1 MDFLFIWHDEG
12 GNRENCDDRGTML
25 VLCVEEEEEE
35 GEGKGEK
42 LVSYCL

>member
-1 MDFLFIWHDEG
+1 MVW
-12 GNRENCDDRGTML
+12 TML

>member
-1 MDFLFIWHDEG
+1 MRIVMMVW
-12 GNRENCDDRGTML
+12 TML